1 MHICWV
7 NIVKFYNVH
16 GTYIKILVCKIC
28 LVTQGLVGVP
38 DDVTEECVYLV
49 L

>member
-1 MHICWV
+1 M
-7 NIVKFYNVH
+7 H

-28 LVTQGLVGVP
+28 LVTLRLVGVP

-49 L
+49 HDWDGATAQKNVW